1 MYRVFATCLEAG
13 IAAII
18 LIPAFWALNRY
29 CFHNSRR
36 AVCYLVLSLYLAAV
50 DAVVGLPSLLYI
62 RFDRNINLVPFAYMF
77 SDYRSSL
84 LNVLLFMPL
93 GFFLPVLWKRFCPFL
108 WSVLF
113 GLAFSLSIELMQLF
127 TFRATDI
134 NDLMTNTV
142 GTILGWC
149 LGRITLKLI
158 PSIRPSWKTG
168 DLALVFGI
176 TFSVMFLLQ
185 PFLAEIVWKVI
196 RKC

>member
-1 MYRVFATCLEAG
+1 MFRVFAMCLEAG
-13 IAAII
+13 IAAVI

-29 CFHNSRR
+29 HFRNTSR
-36 AVCYLVLSLYLAAV
+36 AACYLTMSVYLAAV

-77 SDYRSSL
+77 SDYGNSL
-84 LNVLLFMPL
+84 LNVLLFVPL
-93 GFFLPVLWKRFCPFL
+93 GFFLPVLWKRFRSFL
-108 WSVLF
+108 RTVLF
-113 GLAFSLSIELMQLF
+113 GLGFSACIELLQLF

-149 LGRITLKLI
+149 LGRILLKLF

-168 DLALVFGI
+168 ELAVVFGV
-176 TFSVMFLLQ
+176 TFGVMFLAQ
-185 PFLAEIVWKVI
+185 PFLAEIVWNLI
-196 RKC
+196 RK